1 MRLIFAP
8 AHGMDVEITNA
19 RDPAKT
25 VVAVKEKDHSGD
37 CYVETVEIRVL
48 EEKVILIDLIQE
60 HTILGKPASLPPG
73 FRHHPETSPDA
84 YPQSYGGREGY
95 NQGILLP
102 ALA

>member
-19 RDPAKT
+19 RDPAKN
-25 VVAVKEKDHSGD
+25 VVAVKEKDH
-37 CYVETVEIRVL
+37 CYVETVEIRML

-60 HTILGKPASLPPG
+60 RTILGKPASLPPG
-73 FRHHPETSPDA
+73 FLYHPETSPGA
-84 YPQSYGGREGY
+84 YRQSYGGREGY